1 MPADKQRDYAVG
13 YGKPPRHTRFT
24 QGQSGNPR
32 GRARGAKNL
41 KTLLIETLN
50 ELVVVAENG
59 RRRTINKRH
68 AFIKQ
73 IVNHAVKGNWRAAK
87 LLLDTLQRI
96 EDRTESET
104 AEASFDAADAKVIEQ
119 LMTRLGGRRS
129 GSND

>member
-1 MPADKQRDYAVG
+1 MPADKQRDYAVS

>member
-1 MPADKQRDYAVG
+1 MPADKQRNYEVG

-24 QGQSGNPR
+24 KGQSGNPR

-41 KTLLIETLN
+41 KTLLIDTLN

-73 IVNHAVKGNWRAAK
+73 IVNHALKGDWRAAK
-87 LLLDTLQRI
+87 LLLDMLHDTDGGS
-96 EDRTESET
+96 EPET
-104 AEASFDAADAKVIEQ
+104 AESSFGAADEKVIEQ
-119 LMTRLGGRRS
+119 LKARLNGKKR
-129 GSND
+129 GSDD

>member
-32 GRARGAKNL
+32 GWARGAKNL

-96 EDRTESET
+96 EDRTEPET

>member
-96 EDRTESET
+96 EDRTEPET

>member
-59 RRRTINKRH
+59 GRRTISKGQAIIKQLVQPIGQGRLARRQTAARH
-68 AFIKQ
+68 A
-73 IVNHAVKGNWRAAK
+73 AR
-87 LLLDTLQRI
+87 
-96 EDRTESET
+96 E
-104 AEASFDAADAKVIEQ
+104 
-119 LMTRLGGRRS
+119 
-129 GSND
+129 

>member
-1 MPADKQRDYAVG
+1 MPADKQRNYEVG

-24 QGQSGNPR
+24 KGQSGNPR

-41 KTLLIETLN
+41 KTLLIDTLN

-73 IVNHAVKGNWRAAK
+73 IVNHALKGDWRAAK
-87 LLLDTLQRI
+87 LVIDTLQRI
-96 EDRTESET
+96 EDRAEPQASES
-104 AEASFDAADAKVIEQ
+104 SFDAADEKVIEQ
-119 LMTRLGGRRS
+119 LKARLKRSTS
-129 GSND
+129 GSDD

>member
-1 MPADKQRDYAVG
+1 MPTDKQRDYAVG

-24 QGQSGNPR
+24 KGQSGNPR

-41 KTLLIETLN
+41 KTLLIDTLN

-59 RRRTINKRH
+59 RRRTINKRQ
-68 AFIKQ
+68 AFIMQ
-73 IVNHAVKGNWRAAK
+73 IVNHAVKGNWHAAK

-96 EDRTESET
+96 EDRAEPETGES
-104 AEASFDAADAKVIEQ
+104 AFDATDAKVIEQ
-119 LMTRLGGRRS
+119 LMTRLGGRKS

>member
-13 YGKPPRHTRFT
+13 YGKPPRHTQFT
-24 QGQSGNPR
+24 KGQSGNPR

-96 EDRTESET
+96 EDRTEPET

>member
-24 QGQSGNPR
+24 KGQSGNPR

>member
-24 QGQSGNPR
+24 KGQSGNPR

-96 EDRTESET
+96 EDRTEPET

>member
-1 MPADKQRDYAVG
+1 MPADKQRNYEVG
-13 YGKPPRHTRFT
+13 YGKPPRHTWFT
-24 QGQSGNPR
+24 KGQSGNPR

-41 KTLLIETLN
+41 KTLLIDTLN

-73 IVNHAVKGNWRAAK
+73 IVNHALKGDWRAAK
-87 LLLDTLQRI
+87 LVIDTLQRI

>member
-1 MPADKQRDYAVG
+1 MYTRAPANDAR
-13 YGKPPRHTRFT
+13 
-24 QGQSGNPR
+24 NE
-32 GRARGAKNL
+32 GRKRVDG
-41 KTLLIETLN
+41 LLIETLN

-96 EDRTESET
+96 EDRTEPET

>member
-73 IVNHAVKGNWRAAK
+73 IVNQAVKGNWRAAK

>member
-96 EDRTESET
+96 EDRTEPET

-119 LMTRLGGRRS
+119 LMTRLGGCRS

>member
-73 IVNHAVKGNWRAAK
+73 IVNQAVKGNWRAAK

-96 EDRTESET
+96 EDRTEPET

>member
-1 MPADKQRDYAVG
+1 MPSDKKRDYEVG
-13 YGKPPRHTRFT
+13 YSKPPRHTRFT
-24 QGQSGNPR
+24 KGQSGNPR

-96 EDRTESET
+96 EDRTEPET

>member
-1 MPADKQRDYAVG
+1 MPADKQRNYEVG

-24 QGQSGNPR
+24 KGQSGNPR

-41 KTLLIETLN
+41 KTLLIDTLN

-73 IVNHAVKGNWRAAK
+73 IVNHALKGDWRAAK
-87 LLLDTLQRI
+87 LLIDTLQRI

>member
-1 MPADKQRDYAVG
+1 MPTDKQRDYAVG

-24 QGQSGNPR
+24 KGQSGNPR

-96 EDRTESET
+96 EDRTEPET